1 MEDVQTDPPAPE
13 KKDTL
18 VMNDQSYDISEMM
31 QKENLYSEILT
42 DEDEAEEV
50 AEPLKD
56 VDFSKLEKEGVRQ
69 MGRDVVICRD
79 LSSI

>member
-1 MEDVQTDPPAPE
+1 MEDVQKDPPAPE
-13 KKDTL
+13 KKEL
-18 VMNDQSYDISEMM
+18 IDQSYDISEMM